1 MAKNNNVTIDV
12 KQEGENPRRIN
23 VIETFYHVILA
34 SSSTARLSLSLLQP
48 MSSVGSPG
56 YFRFDDLT
64 ASAVGPRLASQR
76 GSWLIIQRKWTKE
89 RGMAGSYSV
98 AIRREA

>member
-1 MAKNNNVTIDV
+1 MAKNNVM
-12 KQEGENPRRIN
+12 IN
-23 VIETFYHVILA
+23 INEERVPIESTSSINYHVVLA
-34 SSSTARLSLSLLQP
+34 SSSRLDGLSLLQP

-89 RGMAGSYSV
+89 RGMAGR
-98 AIRREA
+98 IQ